1 MDILSPTMLLIAL
14 TFALAGF
21 VKGVIGLGLPT
32 ISMGLLAL
40 VMPTPQAAAVLVVPS
55 IVTNFWQM
63 FDGPALR
70 EITRRLWPL
79 LVGICLGTWSV
90 AGLMTSAPSTT
101 SKVILGLAIA
111 GYGLLG
117 LSAVRFHV
125 SPALERWLAFPVGLA
140 TGLLAAGT
148 GVFVIPSVPYLQAL
162 EMGRDRLVQALAVSF
177 TVSTLAL
184 VGNLVAGKIFSLEIA
199 ALSAFA
205 LLPALAGMALGQF
218 ARTRMSE
225 TAFRRVFFAS
235 LVALGGYIAWAA
247 VK

>member
-1 MDILSPTMLLIAL
+1 MPDPTLLLIAF

-40 VMPTPQAAAVLVVPS
+40 AMPTPQAAAILIAPS
-55 IVTNFWQM
+55 IITNFWQM
-63 FDGPALR
+63 FGGPAFRDLV
-70 EITRRLWPL
+70 RRLWPL
-79 LVGICLGTWSV
+79 LLGVCVGTWSV
-90 AGLMTSAPSTT
+90 AGWMAGSPSSA
-101 SKVILGLAIA
+101 SKVVLGLAIA

-117 LSAVRFHV
+117 LTGLRFHASATV
-125 SPALERWLAFPVGLA
+125 ERWLAFPVGLA

-162 EMGRDRLVQALAVSF
+162 ELGRDRLVQALAITF

-184 VGNLVAGKIFSLEIA
+184 VFNLIYGGIFNLEIA

-205 LLPALAGMALGQF
+205 LVPALIGMALGQF
-218 ARTRMSE
+218 ARGRLSE
-225 TAFRRVFFAS
+225 ASFRVVFFAG
-235 LVALGGYIAWAA
+235 LVVLGAYISWRAA
-247 VK
+247 A

>member
-1 MDILSPTMLLIAL
+1 MTTTTFALIA
-14 TFALAGF
+14 FAFCLAGF

-40 VMPTPQAAAVLVVPS
+40 AMPTPQAAAVLVIPS

-63 FDGPALR
+63 LDGPALR

-79 LVGICLGTWSV
+79 LLGICIGTWCV
-90 AGLMTSAPSTT
+90 AGMMASAPSL
-101 SKVILGLAIA
+101 LGKLCLGGAIA
-111 GYGLLG
+111 AYGLLG

-125 SPALERWLAFPVGLA
+125 TPSWERWLAFPIGFA
-140 TGLLAAGT
+140 TGLLGAGT

-162 EMGRDRLVQALAVSF
+162 EMGRDRMVQALAVSF

-184 VGNLVAGKIFSLEIA
+184 VGNLLLGGIFTPEIA
-199 ALSAFA
+199 GISAFA
-205 LLPALAGMALGQF
+205 LVPALAGMALGQV

-225 TAFRRVFFAS
+225 AAFRKVFFAS
-235 LVALGGYIAWAA
+235 LVALGGYIVWRALA
-247 VK
+247 